1 LKDNDR
7 LWGFVATE
15 DDLEEE
21 LSARSGVDI
30 VDSDAGGLGRFVPG
44 PGTSAG
50 SAADSSGAPAG
61 GPAGIA
67 PFTGTPVGGGPMD
80 MFWGSLAP
88 FSTFATFGITVL
100 VVVFVLW
107 TADVDARAV
116 LGLGGAVF
124 LLGIALLLP
133 AEYYLV
139 KNRLDRP
146 VMRLERELRGESP
159 WRPEGDVILASLRRT
174 VQTVRDVALEA
185 TTSRTRDQER
195 IAELKARLEE
205 HAVAE
210 RFAARV
216 AEGVQSAEIL
226 TTFASEV
233 AALVREVWPADHVLL
248 LGRAGSDADFQVLFH
263 DGPDGPRPLTPD
275 DGAPHYRKAA
285 LPVPIK
291 EAIRRGFYAESG
303 LPFSHDPAF
312 PEARSFVALSL
323 DHRSA
328 GAGVLLA
335 VSSTLVTPTAETLRR
350 AQPFFSVGFSRSQ
363 YLREMKEAAI
373 RDALTGA
380 FTYDHFLSLL
390 RHEVA
395 RSSRYSRPLTCVIV
409 DIDGLRRINEAHGAR
424 AGDQVI
430 GEVAQVV
437 QGIIRSSDVLA
448 RVGGGQMA
456 ILLPECPGDA
466 GVVVAERVLAAMAE
480 HPFIVQRQVVER
492 VTVSIGVSVLP
503 PQGATALKL
512 VDAAH
517 RALRQAK
524 AGGRNRIALF
534 DGSTQ
539 TEE

>member
-1 LKDNDR
+1 LKDTDLPR
-7 LWGFVATE
+7 GFEPA
-15 DDLEEE
+15 DSDFEEAFP
-21 LSARSGVDI
+21 SWSGVDT

-44 PGTSAG
+44 PGLPL
-50 SAADSSGAPAG
+50 GAAG
-61 GPAGIA
+61 GPSGALGSGSGSTGSLTGA
-67 PFTGTPVGGGPMD
+67 PTGGPMD
-80 MFWGSLAP
+80 MFWASLAP
-88 FSTFATFGITVL
+88 FSVFAAFGITVL

-107 TADVDARAV
+107 TADVDARSV
-116 LGLGGAVF
+116 LGLGAAVF
-124 LLGIALLLP
+124 LLGAALLLP

-139 KNRLDRP
+139 KSRLDGP
-146 VMRLERELRGESP
+146 VTRLERELRGELP
-159 WRPEGDVILASLRRT
+159 WRPENDVILASLRLS
-174 VQTVRDVALEA
+174 VQAVRDAALEA
-185 TTSRTRDQER
+185 TGSRARDQER
-195 IAELKARLEE
+195 IAELHTRIEE
-205 HAVAE
+205 HAAAE

-216 AEGVQSAEIL
+216 AEGLRGAEVM

-233 AALVREVWPADHVLL
+233 ARLVREVWPADHVVL
-248 LGRAGSDADFQVLFH
+248 LGRAGLDVDFQVLFH
-263 DGPDGPRPLTPD
+263 DGADGPRPAISGD
-275 DGAPHYRKAA
+275 DSPHYRKTA

-323 DHRSA
+323 EHRGA
-328 GAGVLLA
+328 VAGVLLA
-335 VSSTLVTPTAETLRR
+335 VSSALVTPTAETLRR

-380 FTYDHFLSLL
+380 FTYDYFLSML

-395 RSSRYSRPLTCVIV
+395 RSNRYSRPLTCVIV

-430 GEVAQVV
+430 GEVAQIV
-437 QGIIRSSDVLA
+437 QNIIRSSDVLA
-448 RVGGGQMA
+448 RISGGQLAM
-456 ILLPECPGDA
+456 LLPECPGDA

-492 VTVSIGVSVLP
+492 VTVSIGVSVHP
-503 PQGATALKL
+503 PHGVTALKL

-517 RALRQAK
+517 RALGRAK
-524 AGGRNRIALF
+524 AEGRNRVALV
-534 DGSTQ
+534 DESTPP
-539 TEE
+539 EA

>member
-1 LKDNDR
+1 MKDTDR
-7 LWGFVATE
+7 PRDFEPA
-15 DDLEEE
+15 DFDFEEAFP
-21 LSARSGVDI
+21 SGHGVDS
-30 VDSDAGGLGRFVPG
+30 VDPNAGGLGRIVPAPEPPPGAGGG
-44 PGTSAG
+44 PSGTPG
-50 SAADSSGAPAG
+50 SGLGSVGPFAGAPA
-61 GPAGIA
+61 
-67 PFTGTPVGGGPMD
+67 GGPMD

-88 FSTFATFGITVL
+88 FSIFATFGITVL

-107 TADVDARAV
+107 TADVDARSV
-116 LGLGGAVF
+116 LGLGAAVF
-124 LLGIALLLP
+124 LLGAALLLP

-139 KNRLDRP
+139 KSRLDRP
-146 VMRLERELRGESP
+146 VIRLERELRGELP
-159 WRPEGDVILASLRRT
+159 WRPEGDVILAPLRQS
-174 VQTVRDVALEA
+174 VQTVRDAALEA
-185 TTSRTRDQER
+185 TGSRVRDQER
-195 IAELKARLEE
+195 IAELYTRIEA
-205 HAVAE
+205 HAAAE

-216 AEGVQSAEIL
+216 AEGLRGAEAM

-233 AALVREVWPADHVLL
+233 ARLVREVWPADHVLL
-248 LGRAGSDADFQVLFH
+248 LGRTGSEADFQVLF
-263 DGPDGPRPLTPD
+263 R
-275 DGAPHYRKAA
+275 DGADGSTPATPGDAPPRYRKAA

-323 DHRSA
+323 DHRTA

-335 VSSTLVTPTAETLRR
+335 VSSALVTPTAETLRR

-380 FTYDHFLSLL
+380 YTYDHFLSLL

-395 RSSRYSRPLTCVIV
+395 RSNRYSRPLTCVIV
-409 DIDGLRRINEAHGAR
+409 DIDGLRRINEAHGAH

-448 RVGGGQMA
+448 RISGGQFAM
-456 ILLPECPGDA
+456 LLPECHGDA
-466 GVVVAERVLAAMAE
+466 GVVVAERVLATMAE

-492 VTVSIGVSVLP
+492 VTVSIGVSVHP
-503 PQGATALKL
+503 PHGITALKL

-524 AGGRNRIALF
+524 DEGRNRVALI
-534 DGSTQ
+534 DGSTPA
-539 TEE
+539 EE